1 MKISLIIPC
10 YNEEINI
17 QKGVLDKIGNYTRGD
32 ARFSEVIIVDDGSN
46 DSSKTVI
53 KNKYL
58 KIFPKFRL
66 IQNSHQ
72 GKAFAVLTGI
82 KEANG
87 GYVMFTDI
95 DLATPIDEVEK
106 LIAKTKDGGQIIIGS
121 RNNSRAGAPIL
132 RKIMAKGFII
142 IRNIIIGL
150 KGVRD
155 TQCGFKLFEKQAA
168 LKIIDKLQVFHDK
181 RIAKGSFLNN
191 LYNYLGLRPF
201 VAHLFGMRPKGSSV
215 SAGFDIEFLFLGQK
229 LGYKI
234 IEVPVIWRHVETKN
248 VNFIRDTLETLKD
261 IVKIK
266 LLDMKG
272 KYE

>member
-10 YNEEINI
+10 YNEEVNI
-17 QKGVLDKIGNYTRGD
+17 QKGVLDKIGNYTRD
-32 ARFSEVIIVDDGSN
+32 DERFFEVIIVDDGSN
-46 DSSKTVI
+46 DSSKNVI

-58 KIFPKFRL
+58 KTFSKFRL

-72 GKAFAVLTGI
+72 GKAFALLTGI
-82 KEANG
+82 KQAKG
-87 GYVMFTDI
+87 DYIVFTDI

-106 LIAKTKDGGQIIIGS
+106 LIAKTKDGGHIIIGS
-121 RNNSRAGAPIL
+121 RNNSREGAPIL
-132 RKIMAKGFII
+132 RKIMAKGFIV

-155 TQCGFKLFEKQAA
+155 TQCGFKLFERKPA
-168 LKIIDKLQVFHDK
+168 LKIIEKLQVFHDK
-181 RIAKGSFLNN
+181 RITKD
-191 LYNYLGLRPF
+191 
-201 VAHLFGMRPKGSSV
+201 SSV

-248 VNFIRDTLETLKD
+248 VNFIRDTIETLKD
-261 IVKIK
+261 IFKIK
-266 LLDMKG
+266 LLDLKG
-272 KYE
+272 KYD

>member
-1 MKISLIIPC
+1 MLISLIIPC
-10 YNEEINI
+10 YNEEVNI
-17 QKGVLDKIGNYTRGD
+17 QKGVLDKIGNYTATD
-32 ARFSEVIIVDDGSN
+32 VRFSEVIIVDDGSS

-58 KIFPKFRL
+58 KTFPKFRL
-66 IQNSHQ
+66 VQNSHQ

-82 KEANG
+82 KQAKG
-87 GYVMFTDI
+87 DYVIFTDI

-106 LIAKTKDGGQIIIGS
+106 LIAKTKEGGQIIIGS
-121 RNNSRAGAPIL
+121 RNNSREGAPIL
-132 RKIMAKGFII
+132 RKIMAKGFIV
-142 IRNIIIGL
+142 IRNVIIGL

-155 TQCGFKLFEKQAA
+155 TQCGFKLFEKKAA

-181 RIAKGSFLNN
+181 RIAKD
-191 LYNYLGLRPF
+191 
-201 VAHLFGMRPKGSSV
+201 SSV

-248 VNFIRDTLETLKD
+248 VNFIRDSLETLID
-261 IVKIK
+261 IFKIK
-266 LLDMKG
+266 FLDLQG
-272 KYE
+272 KYK